1 MNREGSIVGLIP
13 AGCFLPL
20 ALLRIL
26 RLRKAHPQVASS
38 CLYSSK
44 LVIAYTLA
52 FLKFIALAFAVSK
65 QSSTD
70 KSLLFIVSGYGNML
84 TSDRVLPPVHE
95 GLGSRMLSENF
106 AVAWD
111 NSDHDHR
118 LALFLAL
125 IKCIRW
131 EIAKVAVPRLCLL
144 IFNMAQPFLL
154 SRVVVYFGPTD
165 SGLSQ
170 NTGGDLIRDFIIVLI
185 GTAISTTTYEHLGY
199 RAMAMLRSGTTALI
213 YRTMMWLRIDN
224 ARTSDAISLVGSDID
239 SVAEFFR
246 RTICDTWANALQLG
260 LAIWLLADQIGA
272 ICIAPIIVTIIFTS
286 ISLYIEGSVSRHQK
300 LWLEASQKRVDF
312 TTKVLESV
320 KSIKMLGLI
329 EGMVHMIEELRT
341 EEIEISKRFQ
351 KIQAAK
357 ASFVNILP
365 IVGQLS
371 AFAACAI
378 VARLEGSSA
387 FSVSQAIASL
397 SLINLLLTPLRD
409 LLFAIP
415 DAFLSIECL
424 DRVQNFLTQE
434 PQNDKRMIGMTSSG
448 LTTSTQSSVPLP
460 IDPENASPRLRTAVL
475 ELDNV
480 MFGTGRDQSKHI
492 GRLTLRLSTPSLTM
506 IVGPMGCGKSM
517 LLKTLLGEI
526 EPVEG
531 DIFISDPDVAYC
543 DQSPWIFNSS
553 IKENII
559 GESHFYDGEW
569 YRSIINACCL
579 DKDLR
584 AFPAGHDTLIGSQ
597 GTRLSRGQMQR
608 IAIARAVY
616 ARKPLAIFDDVLSGF
631 DPVTE
636 RKVFDRVFSER
647 GILRQIGCIVLLASR
662 SVHNLPE
669 TDFVIALG
677 ADGLEMGTF
686 RELRSAKGYIS
697 KLDLSKGPQN
707 SCKESIETD
716 KTAMKRR
723 TKRSGANM
731 EDQNREINDLA
742 ICKYYAA
749 ATGWPKMA
757 LLLGILAMESLFGVL
772 RYVWVPL
779 WSEIED
785 SISNSRLGFWLGIYA
800 SIGFTEAA
808 GLILAIVWMWIV
820 ILQATSKTLH
830 GVILQAVAMT
840 PISFLS
846 HIEMGDLVKR
856 FSEDMEL
863 IDKVLPCGVI
873 LSGFEVFAAIAQAA
887 VAIAA
892 VPYIAVAMP
901 FLLVILIFIHRVF
914 SRTSHQLCLLETKT
928 EASLVLHFID
938 SFNGLVTIRSFG
950 WTPSMS
956 ETTYYLLDTAQRPYY
971 HLICIQR
978 WLVLAINLIV
988 AALVVLL
995 MGLAIT
1001 LELQVEP
1008 GLLGAG
1014 LLMMA
1019 MLGQSLSGLI
1029 LRWTS
1034 IAPSLEAI
1042 ARIKHFVED
1051 TPKEL
1056 KHSHAIDTEYDWP
1069 ALGAIEFKDVCVRQ
1083 ESTFNLA
1090 LRNITFTLQPGQKLG
1105 LCGRTGGQVL
1115 FLIACEPLTSGQIL
1129 IDSQDIST
1137 LPPSLVRKRINY
1149 LTREPFLIPASVRQN
1164 LDPLGDKCDGEII
1177 IALERAKLW
1186 GVLVEISLT
1195 NNFPDCNPLD
1205 IIVDDS
1211 FLSYGQRQL
1220 LCLARILLKESTILL
1235 LDEPAS
1241 NLDPEA
1247 DSEIQDVLQS
1257 EFSSCTII
1265 MIADKLQ
1272 AIRDFDYVAVIDEGQ
1287 LVELG
1292 NPQTLLSEDQSTF
1305 RELYLAETRRS
1316 RKTRRV
1322 V

>member
-1 MNREGSIVGLIP
+1 MFPAFSFAADTATSQGASAGGILMFIFQQTDLMFNVAPIGSPWPADSSLEVKRFLSASMGVELILLTLETVEKRRCLLRYQDVVSREGTSGP
-13 AGCFLPL
+13 FS
-20 ALLRIL
+20 R
-26 RLRKAHPQVASS
+26 
-38 CLYSSK
+38 
-44 LVIAYTLA
+44 
-52 FLKFIALAFAVSK
+52 
-65 QSSTD
+65 
-70 KSLLFIVSGYGNML
+70 LLFLWLNRLLKAGYGNML

-111 NSDHDHR
+111 NS
-118 LALFLAL
+118 
-125 IKCIRW
+125 
-131 EIAKVAVPRLCLL
+131 
-144 IFNMAQPFLL
+144 
-154 SRVVVYFGPTD
+154 
-165 SGLSQ
+165 
-170 NTGGDLIRDFIIVLI
+170 
-185 GTAISTTTYEHLGY
+185 
-199 RAMAMLRSGTTALI
+199 
-213 YRTMMWLRIDN
+213 
-224 ARTSDAISLVGSDID
+224 SDID

-272 ICIAPIIVTIIFTS
+272 ICIAPIIVTIK
-286 ISLYIEGSVSRHQK
+286 GSVSRHQK

-312 TTKVLESV
+312 TTKVLESI

-357 ASFVNILP
+357 ASF
-365 IVGQLS
+365 
-371 AFAACAI
+371 
-378 VARLEGSSA
+378 
-387 FSVSQAIASL
+387 
-397 SLINLLLTPLRD
+397 
-409 LLFAIP
+409 
-415 DAFLSIECL
+415 
-424 DRVQNFLTQE
+424 
-434 PQNDKRMIGMTSSG
+434 
-448 LTTSTQSSVPLP
+448 
-460 IDPENASPRLRTAVL
+460 
-475 ELDNV
+475 
-480 MFGTGRDQSKHI
+480 
-492 GRLTLRLSTPSLTM
+492 
-506 IVGPMGCGKSM
+506 GPMGCGKSM

-531 DIFISDPDVAYC
+531 DIFISDPDIAYC

-647 GILRQIGCIVLLASR
+647 GILQRIGCIVLLASR
-662 SVHNLPE
+662 SVHNLSE

-677 ADGLEMGTF
+677 ADGFEMGTF
-686 RELRSAKGYIS
+686 RELRSARGYIS

-707 SCKESIETD
+707 SCEESIETD

-723 TKRSGANM
+723 TNRSGANI
-731 EDQNREINDLA
+731 EDQNQEINDLA
-742 ICKYYAA
+742 NCKYYAA
-749 ATGWPKMA
+749 AIGWPRMA
-757 LLLGILAMESLFGVL
+757 LLLGILTMESLFGVL
-772 RYVWVPL
+772 QY
-779 WSEIED
+779 
-785 SISNSRLGFWLGIYA
+785 
-800 SIGFTEAA
+800 
-808 GLILAIVWMWIV
+808 
-820 ILQATSKTLH
+820 
-830 GVILQAVAMT
+830 
-840 PISFLS
+840 
-846 HIEMGDLVKR
+846 
-856 FSEDMEL
+856 
-863 IDKVLPCGVI
+863 
-873 LSGFEVFAAIAQAA
+873 
-887 VAIAA
+887 
-892 VPYIAVAMP
+892 
-901 FLLVILIFIHRVF
+901 
-914 SRTSHQLCLLETKT
+914 
-928 EASLVLHFID
+928 

-1001 LELQVEP
+1001 LELQVDP

-1014 LLMMA
+1014 LLMMT

-1034 IAPSLEAI
+1034 TAPSLEAI

-1090 LRNITFTLQPGQKLG
+1090 LRNITGKSSLTLALLG
-1105 LCGRTGGQVL
+1105 MV
-1115 FLIACEPLTSGQIL
+1115 EVTSGQIL

-1195 NNFPDCNPLD
+1195 TNFPDCNPLD

-1235 LDEPAS
+1235 LDEPPS
-1241 NLDPEA
+1241 NLDPEL
-1247 DSEIQDVLQS
+1247 DSEIQDILQS

-1272 AIRDFDYVAVIDEGQ
+1272 AILDFDYVAVIDEGQ

-1292 NPQTLLSEDQSTF
+1292 NPRTLLSEDQSTF
-1305 RELYLAETRRS
+1305 RELYLAETCRS

>member
-1 MNREGSIVGLIP
+1 
-13 AGCFLPL
+13 
-20 ALLRIL
+20 
-26 RLRKAHPQVASS
+26 
-38 CLYSSK
+38 
-44 LVIAYTLA
+44 
-52 FLKFIALAFAVSK
+52 
-65 QSSTD
+65 
-70 KSLLFIVSGYGNML
+70 ML

-95 GLGSRMLSENF
+95 GLGSRLLSENF

-118 LALFLAL
+118 FALFLAL

-154 SRVVVYFGPTD
+154 SRAVVYFGSTD

-185 GTAISTTTYEHLGY
+185 GTAISTATYEHLGY

-224 ARTSDAISLVGSDID
+224 ARTFDAISLVGSDIH

-272 ICIAPIIVTIIFTS
+272 ICIAPIIVTIK
-286 ISLYIEGSVSRHQK
+286 GSVSRHQK

-357 ASFVNILP
+357 ASF
-365 IVGQLS
+365 G
-371 AFAACAI
+371 
-378 VARLEGSSA
+378 RLEGSSA
-387 FSVSQAIASL
+387 SVSQAITSL

-415 DAFLSIECL
+415 DTFVSIECL
-424 DRVQNFLTQE
+424 DRVQNFLTHE

-480 MFGTGRDQSKHI
+480 MFGTGPDQSKHI

-543 DQSPWIFNSS
+543 DQPPWIFNSS

-584 AFPAGHDTLIGSQ
+584 EMPAGHDTLIGSQ

-647 GILRQIGCIVLLASR
+647 GILRRIVCIVLLASR
-662 SVHNLPE
+662 IHNLPE

-686 RELRSAKGYIS
+686 RELR
-697 KLDLSKGPQN
+697 
-707 SCKESIETD
+707 CEESIETD
-716 KTAMKRR
+716 KTTMKRK
-723 TKRSGANM
+723 TKRSGAYI

-749 ATGWPKMA
+749 AIGWPKMA
-757 LLLGILAMESLFGVL
+757 LLLGILTMESLFGVL

-785 SISNSRLGFWLGIYA
+785 GISNSRLGFWLGIYA

-808 GLILAIVWMWIV
+808 GLILAILDVDCDSAGYVEDPPRGYFTSSRDVSNQPGCVLIQPDMGIGLRYPFFL
-820 ILQATSKTLH
+820 ILRRA
-830 GVILQAVAMT
+830 IL
-840 PISFLS
+840 
-846 HIEMGDLVKR
+846 
-856 FSEDMEL
+856 FSEDIEL
-863 IDKVLPCGVI
+863 IDKDLPCAVI
-873 LSGFEVFAAIAQAA
+873 LSGFLLTYAYLELFAAIAQAG

-892 VPYIAVAMP
+892 VPYLAVTMP

-914 SRTSHQLCLLETKT
+914 SRTSRQLRLLETKT
-928 EASLVLHFID
+928 EVSLVSHFID
-938 SFNGLVTIRSFG
+938 SFDGLITIRSFG

-1001 LELQVEP
+1001 LELQVDP

-1014 LLMMA
+1014 LLMMT

-1029 LRWTS
+1029 LGWTS
-1034 IAPSLEAI
+1034 TAPSLEAI

-1051 TPKEL
+1051 TPNEL

-1115 FLIACEPLTSGQIL
+1115 FLIACEPCTSQHCHHL
-1129 IDSQDIST
+1129 
-1137 LPPSLVRKRINY
+1137 RKRINY

-1195 NNFPDCNPLD
+1195 TNFPDCNPLD

-1235 LDEPAS
+1235 LDEPPS
-1241 NLDPEA
+1241 NLDPEL

-1272 AIRDFDYVAVIDEGQ
+1272 AILDFDYVAVIDEGQ

-1292 NPQTLLSEDQSTF
+1292 NPRTLLSEDQSTF

>member
-1 MNREGSIVGLIP
+1 
-13 AGCFLPL
+13 
-20 ALLRIL
+20 
-26 RLRKAHPQVASS
+26 
-38 CLYSSK
+38 
-44 LVIAYTLA
+44 
-52 FLKFIALAFAVSK
+52 
-65 QSSTD
+65 
-70 KSLLFIVSGYGNML
+70 ML

-95 GLGSRMLSENF
+95 GLGSRLLSENF

-118 LALFLAL
+118 FALFLAL

-154 SRVVVYFGPTD
+154 SRAVVYFGSTD

-170 NTGGDLIRDFIIVLI
+170 NTGDLIRDFIIVLI
-185 GTAISTTTYEHLGY
+185 GTAISTATYEHLGY

-224 ARTSDAISLVGSDID
+224 ARTFDAISLVGSDIH

-272 ICIAPIIVTIIFTS
+272 ICIAPIIVTIK
-286 ISLYIEGSVSRHQK
+286 GSVSHHQK

-357 ASFVNILP
+357 AFF
-365 IVGQLS
+365 G
-371 AFAACAI
+371 
-378 VARLEGSSA
+378 RLEGSSA
-387 FSVSQAIASL
+387 FSVSQAITSL

-415 DAFLSIECL
+415 DTFLSIECL
-424 DRVQNFLTQE
+424 DRVQNFLTHE

-480 MFGTGRDQSKHI
+480 MFGTGPDQSKHI

-584 AFPAGHDTLIGSQ
+584 EMPAGHDTLIGSQ

-647 GILRQIGCIVLLASR
+647 GILRRIGCIVLLASR

-686 RELRSAKGYIS
+686 RELRSARGYIS

-707 SCKESIETD
+707 SCEESIETD
-716 KTAMKRR
+716 KTTMKRK
-723 TKRSGANM
+723 TKRSGAYI

-749 ATGWPKMA
+749 AIGWPKMA
-757 LLLGILAMESLFGVL
+757 LLLGILTMESLFGVL

-785 SISNSRLGFWLGIYA
+785 GISNSRLGFWLGIYA

-808 GLILAIVWMWIV
+808 GLILAILDVDCDSAGYV
-820 ILQATSKTLH
+820 EDPPRGYFTSSRDT
-830 GVILQAVAMT
+830 
-840 PISFLS
+840 
-846 HIEMGDLVKR
+846 GDLVKR
-856 FSEDMEL
+856 FSEDIEL
-863 IDKVLPCGVI
+863 IDKDLPFLSNIYLVESTVLTYAY
-873 LSGFEVFAAIAQAA
+873 LELFAAIAQAG

-892 VPYIAVAMP
+892 VPYLAVTMP
-901 FLLVILIFIHRVF
+901 FLLVILIFIHHVF
-914 SRTSHQLCLLETKT
+914 SRTSRQLRLLKTKT
-928 EASLVLHFID
+928 EVSLVSHFID
-938 SFNGLVTIRSFG
+938 SFDGLITIR
-950 WTPSMS
+950 T
-956 ETTYYLLDTAQRPYY
+956 
-971 HLICIQR
+971 
-978 WLVLAINLIV
+978 
-988 AALVVLL
+988 ALVVLL

-1001 LELQVEP
+1001 LELQVDP

-1014 LLMMA
+1014 LLMMT

-1034 IAPSLEAI
+1034 TAPSLEAI

-1051 TPKEL
+1051 TPNEL
-1056 KHSHAIDTEYDWP
+1056 KHSYAIDTEYDWP

-1115 FLIACEPLTSGQIL
+1115 FLIALTSGQIL

-1195 NNFPDCNPLD
+1195 TNFPDCNPLD

-1235 LDEPAS
+1235 LDEPPS
-1241 NLDPEA
+1241 NLDPEL

-1272 AIRDFDYVAVIDEGQ
+1272 AILDFDYVAVIDEGQ

-1292 NPQTLLSEDQSTF
+1292 NPRTLLSEDQSTF